1 MAVKN
6 AQAETVK
13 LASVLD
19 LNEAS
24 NLHGQLSSLRGKD
37 VSIDAS
43 GVERVGVQCVQVL
56 MAAVNA
62 WEKDKKSFVFNKVSD
77 AFTKTMQ
84 LIGINVDH
92 LLAKEIR
99 Q

>member
-1 MAVKN
+1 MAVKS
-6 AQAETVK
+6 AQAETLK
-13 LASVLD
+13 LAPVLD

-24 NLHGQLSSLRGKD
+24 ALHGQLMLLRGKD
-37 VSIDAS
+37 LSIDAS

-56 MAAVNA
+56 MAGANA
-62 WEKDKKSFVFNKVSD
+62 WEQDKKGFAFGEVSD

-84 LIGINVDH
+84 LIGINIDH